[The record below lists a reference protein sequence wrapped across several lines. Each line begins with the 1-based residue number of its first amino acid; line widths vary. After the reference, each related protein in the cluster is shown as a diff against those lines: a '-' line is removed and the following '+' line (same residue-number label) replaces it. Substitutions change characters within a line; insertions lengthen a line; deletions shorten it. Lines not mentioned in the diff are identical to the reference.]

1 MDDEKRKEY
10 RCNTK
15 TEVEVNGIKGTICNL
30 SMGGMMCFLK
40 EPVPTM
46 EELPIIFTVDGFKME
61 IIGNALRCEEIT
73 KDNFSTGIYFKSP
86 SVTEEQRQKLQL
98 YLDKIKRTQ

>member
-15 TEVEVNGIKGTICNL
+15 TEVTVGDVKGTICNL
-30 SMGGMMCFLK
+30 SMGGMMCFLP

-46 EELPIIFTVDGFKME
+46 QELTVKFDIDGFSME

-86 SVTEEQRQKLQL
+86 SVTEEQRNKLAL
-98 YLDKIKRTQ
+98 YLDKLRRKA